1 MQRTENEGVL
11 LIKGQHGSLELK
23 VNMFV
28 LTYKPYVTLLSAGP
42 GHPCLFYQQI
52 YLNMGRKAMKGK
64 KFIYPEYVQTSFL
77 VITF

>member
-1 MQRTENEGVL
+1 MQRADNEGVL

-42 GHPCLFYQQI
+42 CLFYQQI
-52 YLNMGRKAMKGK
+52 HLSMGRKAMKGK